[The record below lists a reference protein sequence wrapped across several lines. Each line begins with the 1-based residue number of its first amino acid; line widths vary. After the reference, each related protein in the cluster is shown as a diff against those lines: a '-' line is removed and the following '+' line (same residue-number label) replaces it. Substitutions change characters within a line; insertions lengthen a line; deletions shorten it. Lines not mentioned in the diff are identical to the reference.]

1 MVVDRRPESA
11 EEAMKR
17 ALEAHP
23 ARRRQ
28 ILEEWV
34 GG

>member
-1 MVVDRRPESA
+1 MGEKVLDSA
-11 EEAMKR
+11 EEAMR
-17 ALEAHP
+17 RVLEARP
-23 ARRRQ
+23 ERRRQ